1 MKLNDF
7 DRALFDAAQPLPVH
21 RPQRGRR
28 AAVAAL
34 KARLEKAWVGLY
46 AAPPRR
52 LRPLV

>member
-7 DRALFDAAQPLPVH
+7 DKALFDAAQPLPAD
-21 RPQRGRR
+21 RRGSGWR
-28 AAVAAL
+28 AALAAL

>member
-7 DRALFDAAQPLPVH
+7 DRALFDAAQRLPDY
-21 RPQRGRR
+21 RPQRGWRE
-28 AAVAAL
+28 AIAAL

-46 AAPPRR
+46 ASPPRC